1 MKQIKIPS
9 NIDYEQLFSK
19 IEGKENYKKE
29 LIDATYVVLS
39 FLYPSEKYIKE
50 TISFEGFKP
59 INNGVINKIIR
70 NRFGE
75 VKRLLMKGDSPS
87 SGDIINENPK
97 YQPGIKSMSYKLND
111 ELFSDPGERWVGLG
125 SNAENRLIRFEQ
137 DGIKKYEDF
146 KMSYKFLL
154 DQYQSDIT
162 IDNEALN
169 YVTALKSLLLKKVSE
184 FDGDKDEMTK
194 RVNDTI
200 NVMNSK
206 IRSIQKKSFRPTVSM
221 SNHRLNSVITGL
233 NRELRYYLRING
245 IRLVEVDMKSSQPYV
260 LGSILTN
267 NFFAGDSN
275 IEFSLINIYPMLYYQ
290 LNYISTKSTTD
301 ITSLIGNSIYNNKK
315 GFPMYFMSGGLDNC
329 EEVQSYRNLP
339 FKAGFYSHLNS
350 TSFNGDYDI
359 QKVKDQ
365 IMLVLNLKDLNK
377 RKQIELIQSFKE
389 NFPEIN
395 SFIESLNSFKNL
407 KSAVAI
413 LLQRSESY
421 LFLRVGCK
429 EVFDQL
435 KDVPFLTIHDSILI
449 EERFAE
455 ETKCILDNSITNTA
469 GLEAGI
475 SIKTPNNPMNNINEI
490 ADSHW
495 NKIKIKKII

>member
-39 FLYPSEKYIKE
+39 FLYPSEKHIKE
-50 TISFEGFKP
+50 TISFEGFKS
-59 INNGVINKIIR
+59 INNVVINKITR

-75 VKRLLMKGDSPS
+75 VKHLLMKEDSHS
-87 SGDIINENPK
+87 SGAILLENQK

-137 DGIKKYEDF
+137 DGIKKYEEF
-146 KMSYKFLL
+146 KLSYKFLL

-169 YVTALKSLLLKKVSE
+169 YVTTLKSLLLKKVSE

-200 NVMNSK
+200 KVMNSK
-206 IRSIQKKSFRPTVSM
+206 INAIQKKSFRPIVSM

-245 IRLVEVDMKSSQPYV
+245 NRLVEVDMKSSQPYV
-260 LGSILTN
+260 LGSILTD

-315 GFPMYFMSGGLDNC
+315 GFPKYFMSGGLDNC
-329 EEVQSYRNLP
+329 EEVQFYRNLP
-339 FKAGFYSHLNS
+339 FKEGFYYHLNS
-350 TSFNGDYDI
+350 NYLNGEYELP
-359 QKVKDQ
+359 KVKDDV
-365 IMLVLNLKDLNK
+365 MLLLNLKNLKKRDHIQMIQQFKNHFPNINLFIEGLNNFK
-377 RKQIELIQSFKE
+377 SFKA
-389 NFPEIN
+389 
-395 SFIESLNSFKNL
+395 
-407 KSAVAI
+407 AVAI

-421 LFLRVGCK
+421 LFLRFGCK
-429 EVFDQL
+429 AVNESL
-435 KDVPFLTIHDSILI
+435 PDVPFLTIHDSILI
-449 EERFAE
+449 EEQHSELTKQILEQQLHSFTGIEPGVSVKVIE
-455 ETKCILDNSITNTA
+455 E
-469 GLEAGI
+469 
-475 SIKTPNNPMNNINEI
+475 PMTTIDMKIEEIWNELC
-490 ADSHW
+490 SS
-495 NKIKIKKII
+495 

>member
-39 FLYPSEKYIKE
+39 FLYPCEKHIKE
-50 TISFEGFKP
+50 TIDFEGFKP
-59 INNGVINKIIR
+59 INNVVINKITR

-75 VKRLLMKGDSPS
+75 VKRFLMKEDSHS
-87 SGDIINENPK
+87 SGAILIENTK

-169 YVTALKSLLLKKVSE
+169 YVTTLKSLLLKKVSE

-200 NVMNSK
+200 KVMNSK
-206 IRSIQKKSFRPTVSM
+206 IRAIQKKCFRPTVSM

-245 IRLVEVDMKSSQPYV
+245 NRLVEVDMKSSQPYV
-260 LGSILTN
+260 LGSILTD

-275 IEFSLINIYPMLYYQ
+275 IEFSLINIYPRLYYQ

-301 ITSLIGNSIYNNKK
+301 ITSLIRNSIYNNKK
-315 GFPMYFMSGGLDNC
+315 GFPKYFMSGGLDNC

-339 FKAGFYSHLNS
+339 FKEGFYSHLNS

-365 IMLVLNLKDLNK
+365 IMLVLNLRDLNK
-377 RKQIELIQSFKE
+377 RKQIKLIQSFKT

-395 SFIESLNSFKNL
+395 SFIESLNNFKNL

-429 EVFDQL
+429 VIFNQL
-435 KDVPFLTIHDSILI
+435 QDVPFLTIHDSVLI
-449 EERFAE
+449 EEQYSKE
-455 ETKCILDNSITNTA
+455 VKLILEQQLHSFTGI
-469 GLEAGI
+469 EAGVI
-475 SIKTPNNPMNNINEI
+475 VKVIEDPMNTIESNTEEI
-490 ADSHW
+490 WGELLS
-495 NKIKIKKII
+495 KKI

>member
-75 VKRLLMKGDSPS
+75 VKRLLMKEDSPS
-87 SGDIINENPK
+87 SGAILIENTK

-111 ELFSDPGERWVGLG
+111 DLFSDPGERWVGLG
-125 SNAENRLIRFEQ
+125 SNAEKRLIRFEQ
-137 DGIKKYEDF
+137 DGIKEYENF

-154 DQYQSDIT
+154 DQYQSNIT
-162 IDNEALN
+162 IDNEAVN
-169 YVTALKSLLLKKVSE
+169 YVTTLQSLLLKKISE
-184 FDGDKDEMTK
+184 FDSDKDEMTE
-194 RVNDTI
+194 RVNETI
-200 NVMNSK
+200 KVMNSK
-206 IRSIQKKSFRPTVSM
+206 IRAIHKKSFRPTVSM

-245 IRLVEVDMKSSQPYV
+245 NRLVEVDMKSSQPYV
-260 LGSILTN
+260 LGSILTD

-275 IEFSLINIYPMLYYQ
+275 IDFSLINIYPRLYNQ
-290 LNYISTKSTTD
+290 LNYIGTKSTTD

-315 GFPMYFMSGGLDNC
+315 GFPKYFMSGGLDNC
-329 EEVQSYRNLP
+329 QETQSYRNLP
-339 FKAGFYSHLNS
+339 FNEGFYSHLNS

-377 RKQIELIQSFKE
+377 RKQIKLIQSFKT

-407 KSAVAI
+407 KSSVAI

-449 EERFAE
+449 EEQYCELATPILKESLYSETGIEPGVSVKVIQDPMTTLKIDVE
-455 ETKCILDNSITNTA
+455 EIW
-469 GLEAGI
+469 E
-475 SIKTPNNPMNNINEI
+475 
-490 ADSHW
+490 
-495 NKIKIKKII
+495 KIIIN